1 MTFKQ
6 LRHMVRPAPF
16 RPQFG
21 PFTDLA
27 ILAQMIGVVYV

>member
-6 LRHMVRPAPF
+6 LHQTVRLVPF